1 MYILNVKTANRYF
14 SVRTSVLVSAHY
26 SFHSAHANKSLSQK
40 TGLKIICNLLKRT
53 IAINSS
59 GKL

>member
-14 SVRTSVLVSAHY
+14 SVRTSVLISAHY
-26 SFHSAHANKSLSQK
+26 SFHSAHAKKSLS
-40 TGLKIICNLLKRT
+40 LKIICNLLKRK